1 MKLVLRLRFT
11 PLRAKTTRKINMTHY
26 NLAFIGFGNVARAL
40 ARLLERKRG
49 LLESQYEITYSVTG
63 IATGS
68 HGFAVNPDRLDV
80 NNALELVESGKSI
93 DLISSSP
100 VSNSLDV
107 IQHSNADVMF
117 ENSPVNTQTGQ
128 PAIDHIKSALELGM
142 HAITA
147 NKGPVVHGYREL
159 TDLAESKEKKFR
171 FESAVLGG
179 APVFSVMREAFPL
192 AELASIKGIFNAT
205 TNIILSRMESGESY
219 EDAVKFCQSIGV
231 AERDPT
237 NDVDGW
243 DAAIK
248 VAALV
253 TVLMD
258 TPMTPQQVNPTGIR
272 GITSEMI
279 AKAKADGKRYK
290 LVCSAEKVG
299 DKVEA
304 SVGPELV
311 DSSSP
316 LYGMMNSNT
325 GVTFRTDVILDY
337 SITQSERPGMQGGP
351 VETAYGLFADFV
363 SVANI
368 AN

>member
-1 MKLVLRLRFT
+1 M
-11 PLRAKTTRKINMTHY
+11 HY

-40 ARLLERKRG
+40 ARLLERKRD
-49 LLESQYEITYSVTG
+49 LLKSKYDITYSVTG

-68 HGFAVNPDRLDV
+68 HGFAVNPNGLDIHK
-80 NNALELVESGKSI
+80 ALELVESKQSI
-93 DLISSSP
+93 SP
-100 VSNSLDV
+100 LSTVQVEDSLSV
-107 IQHSNADVMF
+107 IKHSNANVMF

-128 PAIDHIKSALELGM
+128 PALDHIRAALNLGM

-159 TDLAESKEKKFR
+159 TALAESKRKKFR

-179 APVFSVMREAFPL
+179 APVFSVFREAFPL
-192 AELASIKGIFNAT
+192 AELSSIKGIFNAT
-205 TNIILSRMESGESY
+205 TNIILSRMENGESY
-219 EDAVKFCQSIGV
+219 EDAVKYSQSIGV
-231 AERDPT
+231 AETDPT

-258 TPMTPQQVNPTGIR
+258 TPMTPQQVKPTGIR
-272 GITSEMI
+272 GITSGMI
-279 AKAKADGKRYK
+279 AKAKAEGKRYK
-290 LVCSAEKVG
+290 LVCSAEKIG
-299 DKVEA
+299 DTVNA
-304 SVGPELV
+304 SVAPQLV

-316 LYGMMNSNT
+316 LYGMMNSST
-325 GVTFRTDVILDY
+325 GLTLRTDVILDY
-337 SITQSERPGMQGGP
+337 SITLSEKPGMQGGP

-363 SVANI
+363 SI
-368 AN
+368 ASAVK

>member
-1 MKLVLRLRFT
+1 MS
-11 PLRAKTTRKINMTHY
+11 HY
-26 NLAFIGFGNVARAL
+26 KLAFIGFGNVARAL
-40 ARLLERKRG
+40 ARLLERKSD
-49 LLESQYEITYSVTG
+49 LLRSKYDITYSVTG

-68 HGFAVNPDRLDV
+68 HGFAVDPNGLDV
-80 NNALELVESGKSI
+80 NKALELVESKQS
-93 DLISSSP
+93 ISSL
-100 VSNSLDV
+100 SNSPFPITDSLSV
-107 IQHSNADVMF
+107 IKHSNANVMF

-128 PAIDHIKSALELGM
+128 PALDHIRAALNLGM

-159 TDLAESKEKKFR
+159 TALAESKDKKFR

-179 APVFSVMREAFPL
+179 APVFSVFREAFPL

-205 TNIILSRMESGESY
+205 TNIILSRMENSETY
-219 EDAVKFCQSIGV
+219 EDAMKYCQSIGV
-231 AERDPT
+231 AETDPT

-258 TPMTPQQVNPTGIR
+258 TPMTPQQVKPTGIR

-290 LVCSAEKVG
+290 LVCSAEKIGATVQ
-299 DKVEA
+299 A
-304 SVGPELV
+304 SVAPQLV
-311 DSSSP
+311 DSASP
-316 LYGMMNSNT
+316 LYGMMNSST
-325 GVTFRTDVILDY
+325 GLTLRTDVILDY
-337 SITQSERPGMQGGP
+337 SITLSEKPGMQGGP

-363 SVANI
+363 NLATQ
-368 AN
+368 

>member
-1 MKLVLRLRFT
+1 
-11 PLRAKTTRKINMTHY
+11 MTHY
-26 NLAFIGFGNVARAL
+26 NLAFIGFGNVARSL
-40 ARLLERKRG
+40 VRLLERKSD
-49 LLESQYEITYSVTG
+49 LMKSKYDITYSVTG

-68 HGFAVNPDRLDV
+68 HGFAVNPNGLDI
-80 NNALELVESGKSI
+80 NKALELVESKQSI
-93 DLISSSP
+93 NPLSNSP
-100 VSNSLDV
+100 VSTSLEV
-107 IQHSNADVMF
+107 IQQSSANVMF

-128 PAIDHIKSALELGM
+128 PAIDHIRAALELGM
-142 HAITA
+142 HAVTA

-159 TDLAESKEKKFR
+159 KSLAESKGKKFR

-192 AELASIKGIFNAT
+192 AELASLKGIFNAT
-205 TNIILSRMESGESY
+205 TNIILSRMENGESY

-231 AERDPT
+231 AETDPT

-279 AKAKADGKRYK
+279 ARAKAEGKRYK
-290 LVCSAEKVG
+290 LVCSAEKAG
-299 DKVEA
+299 EKVTCKRCA
-304 SVGPELV
+304 RIGGCNLTSIWNDELQHRRHL
-311 DSSSP
+311 P
-316 LYGMMNSNT
+316 YGCDPRLLDHAIRKT
-325 GVTFRTDVILDY
+325 RYARRTW
-337 SITQSERPGMQGGP
+337 
-351 VETAYGLFADFV
+351 
-363 SVANI
+363 
-368 AN
+368 

>member
-1 MKLVLRLRFT
+1 MS
-11 PLRAKTTRKINMTHY
+11 HY

-40 ARLLERKRG
+40 VRLLEHKRD
-49 LLESQYEITYSVTG
+49 LLKEKYDITYSVTG
-63 IATGS
+63 ISTGH
-68 HGFAVNPDRLDV
+68 HGFAVNPNGLDIQQ
-80 NNALELVESGKSI
+80 ALELIESGKSI
-93 DLISSSP
+93 SSLSSFQ
-100 VSNSLDV
+100 VEDSLAV
-107 IQHSNADVMF
+107 IKHSNAGVMF
-117 ENSPVNTQTGQ
+117 ENSPVNIQTGQ
-128 PAIDHIKSALELGM
+128 PALDHIRTALNLGM

-159 TDLAESKEKKFR
+159 TALAESKGKKFR

-192 AELASIKGIFNAT
+192 AEISSFKGIFNAT
-205 TNIILSRMESGESY
+205 TNIILSRMENGESY
-219 EDAVKFCQSIGV
+219 EDAVKYCQSIGV
-231 AERDPT
+231 AETDPT

-258 TPMTPQQVNPTGIR
+258 TPMTPQQVNPIGIR
-272 GITSEMI
+272 GITPGMI
-279 AKAKADGKRYK
+279 ARAKVEGKRYK

-299 DKVEA
+299 ENVKA
-304 SVGPELV
+304 SVAPQLV

-316 LYGMMNSNT
+316 LYGMMNSST
-325 GVTFRTDVILDY
+325 GLTVRTDVILDY
-337 SITQSERPGMQGGP
+337 SITLSEKPNMQGGP

-363 SVANI
+363 NVVKE
-368 AN
+368 

>member
-1 MKLVLRLRFT
+1 
-11 PLRAKTTRKINMTHY
+11 MTHY
-26 NLAFIGFGNVARAL
+26 NLAFIGFGNVARSL
-40 ARLLERKRG
+40 ARLLERKSD
-49 LLESQYEITYSVTG
+49 LLKSQYDITYSVTG

-68 HGFAVNPDRLDV
+68 HGFAVNPNGLDV
-80 NNALELVESGKSI
+80 NKAIELVESKQSI
-93 DLISSSP
+93 NLISNSP
-100 VSNSLDV
+100 VSNSLEV
-107 IQHSNADVMF
+107 IRQSSADVLF

-128 PAIDHIKSALELGM
+128 PALDHIRAALELGM
-142 HAITA
+142 HVSTA

-159 TDLAESKEKKFR
+159 TALAESKGKKFR

-192 AELASIKGIFNAT
+192 AELASLKGIFNAT
-205 TNIILSRMESGESY
+205 TNIILSRMEDGESY

-231 AERDPT
+231 AETDPT

-279 AKAKADGKRYK
+279 AKAKAEGQRYK

-299 DKVEA
+299 DKVNA
-304 SVGPELV
+304 SVAPELV
-311 DSSSP
+311 DATSP
-316 LYGMMNSNT
+316 LYGMMNSST

-337 SITQSERPGMQGGP
+337 SITLSEKPGMQGGP
-351 VETAYGLFADFV
+351 IETAYGLFADFV
-363 SVANI
+363 NI
-368 AN
+368 AK